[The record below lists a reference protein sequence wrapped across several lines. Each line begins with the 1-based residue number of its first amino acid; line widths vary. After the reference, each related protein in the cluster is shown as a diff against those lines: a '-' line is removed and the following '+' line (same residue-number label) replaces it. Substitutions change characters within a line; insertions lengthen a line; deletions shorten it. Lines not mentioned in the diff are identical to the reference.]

1 MLGAPADD
9 TSRASPSASATAPS
23 GPTGTIEVRAFDLG
37 FEPAMVHVDAPGTYA
52 VTFINDGGVLHDL
65 TFADGTKI
73 SAEAHTVATG
83 EVTIPAEGLTFIC
96 SVPGHADAGMRGEVM
111 VAATG
116 EPGASASPDASM
128 TAEEMADVDAART
141 GQFPAETEGKGN
153 QVLEP
158 TILADGTKQWELTA
172 SVIQWETEP
181 GMSVEAYAYNGTVP
195 GPQLRAEGG
204 RSDPDRPAQRAA
216 GADDDP
222 LRTACSSRTRWT
234 ACRSSASRRSCPASR
249 SPTSTP
255 SATRARTCTTAT
267 SWPITRCRWACWA
280 PSS

>member
-1 MLGAPADD
+1 MPRTLALWIAFTTAGTMFALVMVFAALVLGAPGGEAGQ
-9 TSRASPSASATAPS
+9 ASPSASAPAPT
-23 GPTGTIEVRAFDLG
+23 GPVGTIEVRAFDLG

-52 VTFINDGGVLHDL
+52 VTFTNDGGVLHDL

-83 EVTIPAEGLTFIC
+83 EVTIPAGGLTFIC

-116 EPGASASPDASM
+116 EPGASASPAASM
-128 TAEEMADVDAART
+128 TAQQMAAADAART

-158 TILADGTKQWELTA
+158 TILDDGTKQWELTA

-181 GMSVEAYAYNGTVP
+181 GVTVEAYAYNGTVP
-195 GPQLRAEGG
+195 GPAAAR
-204 RSDPDRPAQRAA
+204 QR
-216 GADDDP
+216 G
-222 LRTACSSRTRWT
+222 
-234 ACRSSASRRSCPASR
+234 
-249 SPTSTP
+249 
-255 SATRARTCTTAT
+255 
-267 SWPITRCRWACWA
+267 
-280 PSS
+280 